1 VGLSINTDLES
12 IVLVATLPR
21 EIAVQFPEKDEDETT
36 PHITVWYQGALPGNR
51 FDEFEE
57 ACRIAVAEHGAFDAE
72 LTGEMSYFEHAD
84 QRVAFAEVRPE
95 DAFQQLFLSIQ
106 RETMIRGIV
115 SESEY
120 YQDAWSYRP
129 HSAVAYLRPGEIY
142 YQACPVGSFR
152 VTQLEMWGIGV
163 PLLLDLSPRE
173 ELVQK
178 GWNRAYSRMNKKTG
192 ERTFVGSHWDKRTKQ
207 PEPPPKRRK
216 QAATKQ
222 SEPQMARKHEDL
234 KDRIAQY
241 SKVLHTVK
249 NPEHGIDLGKYSTRS
264 VKRILR
270 QQLGAAVIKLHQH
283 RIDRADA
290 LTMEEGQARGE
301 AKTTA
306 GAKKIVEQIRT
317 SGGKLH
323 GMEFSNGTMH
333 AKIVKEDGTY
343 KTQIFDE
350 NGVAAEHEFA
360 KPSEAI
366 MALAKR
372 GYSKAAGGTM
382 DKLKDTVKWLYGNRA
397 AESIKHAEQLRAGGN
412 EFGASEIE
420 RQFLE
425 TNGTNE
431 DEMVQKDELQQ
442 RVSKLFE
449 MGLEDWDKAL
459 KQDPAEASEVAQTL
473 KKQDPGRF
481 GEHEKRVE
489 KMAVSELLSP
499 EEVQD
504 SILMRFT
511 LDATRRDLMDAEN
524 KFKQLV
530 NGQQVAR
537 LKRTDVNKLAK
548 QYINQINEEFRN
560 RGMGDVGSVD
570 SDPFVTWAK
579 GMVEDPAT
587 RPIVKRVMGQ
597 DYVDLLKLSSR
608 EQQSAERRAVQ
619 ERVGGDPWT
628 PEFIENCIKVQAI
641 AALRDKSTTPVTSDI
656 TLPVAVIDHNGKDV
670 DLPMFNDPRIEHHFG
685 DAEWSKA
692 AVESIQHSATEQQ
705 KYLDNWRDGFDDLVD
720 VSRKIMALRYQL
732 KDPDFHESD
741 DGRTASELLDHL
753 SRKREEIWGVK
764 TPETKAGDFGDVGRP
779 QEEMV
784 PF

>member
-1 VGLSINTDLES
+1 
-12 IVLVATLPR
+12 
-21 EIAVQFPEKDEDETT
+21 
-36 PHITVWYQGALPGNR
+36 
-51 FDEFEE
+51 
-57 ACRIAVAEHGAFDAE
+57 
-72 LTGEMSYFEHAD
+72 
-84 QRVAFAEVRPE
+84 
-95 DAFQQLFLSIQ
+95 
-106 RETMIRGIV
+106 
-115 SESEY
+115 
-120 YQDAWSYRP
+120 
-129 HSAVAYLRPGEIY
+129 
-142 YQACPVGSFR
+142 
-152 VTQLEMWGIGV
+152 
-163 PLLLDLSPRE
+163 
-173 ELVQK
+173 
-178 GWNRAYSRMNKKTG
+178 
-192 ERTFVGSHWDKRTKQ
+192 
-207 PEPPPKRRK
+207 
-216 QAATKQ
+216 
-222 SEPQMARKHEDL
+222 
-234 KDRIAQY
+234 
-241 SKVLHTVK
+241 
-249 NPEHGIDLGKYSTRS
+249 
-264 VKRILR
+264 
-270 QQLGAAVIKLHQH
+270 
-283 RIDRADA
+283 
-290 LTMEEGQARGE
+290 
-301 AKTTA
+301 
-306 GAKKIVEQIRT
+306 
-317 SGGKLH
+317 
-323 GMEFSNGTMH
+323 
-333 AKIVKEDGTY
+333 
-343 KTQIFDE
+343 
-350 NGVAAEHEFA
+350 
-360 KPSEAI
+360 
-366 MALAKR
+366 
-372 GYSKAAGGTM
+372 
-382 DKLKDTVKWLYGNRA
+382 
-397 AESIKHAEQLRAGGN
+397 
-412 EFGASEIE
+412 
-420 RQFLE
+420 
-425 TNGTNE
+425 
-431 DEMVQKDELQQ
+431 
-442 RVSKLFE
+442 
-449 MGLEDWDKAL
+449 
-459 KQDPAEASEVAQTL
+459 
-473 KKQDPGRF
+473 
-481 GEHEKRVE
+481 
-489 KMAVSELLSP
+489 
-499 EEVQD
+499 
-504 SILMRFT
+504 
-511 LDATRRDLMDAEN
+511 MDAEN